1 MKTSF
6 MKQVVPVAVFAFAIA
21 GAFTTHA
28 MSERSKTLTIVPGF
42 VRLDP
47 NGDECEEHDE
57 CSVENTGIMCTVGL
71 VPSGAQLYDKNSAGQ
86 CTVPLY
92 RP

>member
-6 MKQVVPVAVFAFAIA
+6 MKQVIPVAVFALAIA

-28 MSERSKTLTIVPGF
+28 EEHSKTLAPVQGYL
-42 VRLDP
+42 RLDP
-47 NGDECEEHDE
+47 NGDTCQIQDE
-57 CSVENTGIMCTVGL
+57 CSTVNNGIVCTVGFEDDA
-71 VPSGAQLYDKNSAGQ
+71 PQLWGKNSSEK
-86 CTVPLY
+86 CTVPIY

>member
-6 MKQVVPVAVFAFAIA
+6 MKQVIPVAVFALAIA

-28 MSERSKTLTIVPGF
+28 MSEHSKTLAPVQGYL
-42 VRLDP
+42 RLDP
-47 NGDECEEHDE
+47 EGDECEERDE
-57 CSVENTGIMCTVGL
+57 CSTVNNGIICRVGY
-71 VPSGAQLYDKNSAGQ
+71 VPTGAQLYGKNAAQ
-86 CTVPLY
+86 KCTQVVY